1 MLREAAQL
9 AGATIKGD
17 VHALAMLRADHGVDR
32 RMSASTWANPD
43 QKTGVEEGM
52 RSLGLILDKEDEL
65 QGPTGWAAD
74 DLRRKY
80 RDEIE
85 REQAYQSG
93 QEAVLE
99 AERLERE
106 ENIIRAVVTIP
117 PHPLKSQFSNMCTM
131 ENERSRRRARAR
143 NQLKAYSLDLI
154 TIWHANRPEHEGKD
168 DEKYAHLRNTVK
180 GVKDRRPAHA
190 VKAFNAQVQSVSI
203 NRAMQSSIS
212 SSQLKNG
219 WGAVSASGVIE
230 NGGDGEEVVLTL
242 AEKDR
247 QAEERAKNRRAMW
260 ARRFDQCKNPGN
272 GCSVWNGS
280 RPN

>member
-1 MLREAAQL
+1 
-9 AGATIKGD
+9 
-17 VHALAMLRADHGVDR
+17 
-32 RMSASTWANPD
+32 
-43 QKTGVEEGM
+43 M

-65 QGPTGWAAD
+65 QGPTGWNAD

-168 DEKYAHLRNTVK
+168 DEKYAHLRKTVK

-230 NGGDGEEVVLTL
+230 NGGDGEQVVLTL

-247 QAEERAKNRRAMW
+247 EAEERAKKSQGNVGQTLVQR
-260 ARRFDQCKNPGN
+260 QCKNPGN
-272 GCSVWNGS
+272 GCSV
-280 RPN
+280 